1 MNNKSNLTIEEI
13 KGKITE
19 NFKLYLNNNIKIK
32 TFILNYI
39 KKTHY
44 NSFII
49 IDNIIPD
56 DKIIFNTNFKE
67 FYERLFINN
76 GFINKFLEEYYD
88 KEFFKK
94 YICITYDINKY
105 STDKSNSNY
114 NWFYEKLIEIDVCQC
129 DIYILNLFF
138 KSLLINECRD
148 NYNQLNNSLLKTKRE
163 YNNTIRETTENL
175 NLAITNIK
183 DEVKDIN
190 NNFNNSLLNIKREL
204 NIKINE
210 NYNNHNISINILR
223 NSHRTLDISLETLKT
238 NYKKLNNS
246 MEIIK
251 EDYRNLKI
259 LNIILISFIVIKGLL
274 FS

>member
-67 FYERLFINN
+67 FYERLFINY

-94 YICITYDINKY
+94 YICIAYDINKY

-114 NWFYEKLIEIDVCQC
+114 NWFYEKLIEIDVFKC

-148 NYNQLNNSLLKTKRE
+148 NYNQLNNSLLKTNE
-163 YNNTIRETTENL
+163 SF
-175 NLAITNIK
+175 NLAVTNIK
-183 DEVKDIN
+183 DEVKDTN
-190 NNFNNSLLNIKREL
+190 NNLNNFNTSLLNIKREL

-210 NYNNHNISINILR
+210 NYSNHNISINILR
-223 NSHRTLDISLETLKT
+223 NSHRSLDISLETLKN

-246 MEIIK
+246 MEIIR

-259 LNIILISFIVIKGLL
+259 INIILISFIVIKGLL